1 MAKRNNDAHDIA
13 GLLFWVTE
21 QARMG
26 CDRAA
31 EENDMTGAQVRAL
44 LSLDEPSPMSSLAG
58 HMGCDASNVTGIA
71 DRLEARGLIRRET
84 GTDRRIKLLALT
96 PDGEKVRAQG
106 TDHPLTTAG
115 QSPPGRLLLRE
126 QRPTR
131 AIKFAAQLGSM
142 QREAD
147 RRSGKD

>member
-1 MAKRNNDAHDIA
+1 MAKHSDDAHDIA

-31 EENDMTGAQVRAL
+31 EENEMTGAQVRAL
-44 LSLDEPSPMSSLAG
+44 LSLDEPSPMSSLAA

-96 PDGEKVRAQG
+96 PEGRRVRDQVKRRLSETSPAG
-106 TDHPLTTAG
+106 TLSDAERRTLKELLSKMAGPKEQPTA
-115 QSPPGRLLLRE
+115 
-126 QRPTR
+126 
-131 AIKFAAQLGSM
+131 
-142 QREAD
+142 
-147 RRSGKD
+147 

>member
-1 MAKRNNDAHDIA
+1 MAKRNDDAHDIA

-44 LSLDEPSPMSSLAG
+44 LSLDEPSPMSNLAG

-96 PDGEKVRAQG
+96 PEGERVRDQVRKRLSE
-106 TDHPLTTAG
+106 TSPAG
-115 QSPPGRLLLRE
+115 SLSDAERRTLKELLVKMAE
-126 QRPTR
+126 PKQQP
-131 AIKFAAQLGSM
+131 AS
-142 QREAD
+142 
-147 RRSGKD
+147 

>member
-1 MAKRNNDAHDIA
+1 MADDRGDDAQDIA

-31 EENDMTGAQVRAL
+31 DEIDMTGAQVRAL
-44 LSLDEPSPMSSLAG
+44 LSMGEPSPMSSLAE

-96 PDGEKVRAQG
+96 PEGEKVR
-106 TDHPLTTAG
+106 D
-115 QSPPGRLLLRE
+115 RLRE
-126 QRPTR
+126 RLSETSP
-131 AIKFAAQLGSM
+131 AGSLTDA
-142 QREAD
+142 E
-147 RRSGKD
+147 RSTLKTLLTKMAKSGEPKPA

>member
-1 MAKRNNDAHDIA
+1 MAKRNDDAHDIA

-21 QARMG
+21 QARIG

-44 LSLDEPSPMSSLAG
+44 LSLDEPSPMSNLAG

-96 PDGEKVRAQG
+96 PEGERVRDQVRKRLSE
-106 TDHPLTTAG
+106 TSPAG
-115 QSPPGRLLLRE
+115 SLSEAERRTLRE
-126 QRPTR
+126 LLVKMAEPKQQPSR
-131 AIKFAAQLGSM
+131 
-142 QREAD
+142 
-147 RRSGKD
+147 

>member
-1 MAKRNNDAHDIA
+1 MARGKDDAHDIA

-71 DRLEARGLIRRET
+71 DRLEARGLIRRQT

-96 PDGEKVRAQG
+96 PEGEKVRDQVRKRLSE
-106 TDHPLTTAG
+106 TSPAG
-115 QSPPGRLLLRE
+115 SLSDAERRTLKELLVRMAE
-126 QRPTR
+126 TR
-131 AIKFAAQLGSM
+131 QQL
-142 QREAD
+142 AP
-147 RRSGKD
+147 

>member
-1 MAKRNNDAHDIA
+1 MAKRNDDAHDIA

-96 PDGEKVRAQG
+96 PEGEKVRDQVRKRLSETSPAGSLSDAERRTLKELLVKMSESKEQP
-106 TDHPLTTAG
+106 TPDH
-115 QSPPGRLLLRE
+115 QPG
-126 QRPTR
+126 
-131 AIKFAAQLGSM
+131 
-142 QREAD
+142 
-147 RRSGKD
+147 